1 MTKRN
6 SADLCRLTFGLGLA
20 FMLLC
25 CTSITLGQV
34 DGRER
39 EKKGPKESAQSDSRG
54 PAHLMAPFA
63 ANPVFDV
70 VLGRVEERSITVSL
84 LAYQSD
90 MSVQLRYGVSGTA
103 LTNQSAMTL
112 RRATPTHWLLKNLL
126 PDTAYEYQVLASDG
140 VPLANGHFHTARPS
154 GNSFTVT
161 VTADSHLDQN
171 TSVPLY
177 RQTLANALKDGSDF
191 HIDLGDTFMTE
202 KHADRTGA
210 AQQYLAQRSY
220 FGEVAHSMPLF
231 LALGNHDGEEVRHLR
246 GGADS
251 LAVWANAQRKNYF
264 ANPVP
269 DSFFSGNTTADPL
282 AGELQDYYAWTWGD
296 ALFMVL
302 DPYWHA
308 PTRRSDERWNLSLG
322 LAQYQWLQSTLAAS
336 KARYKLV
343 FVHQLVGGSDR
354 QGRGGIEAVPFGEWG
369 GSNADGSPGMAEHRP
384 GFSEPIH
391 ALLKRH
397 GVTAVFHGHDHL
409 FAAQSIDGIAYQEV
423 PQPGHP
429 ASIYARMAV
438 EYGYL
443 QGVVR
448 GDSGHLRIRVE
459 PQQLRVD
466 FIGSELDRNG
476 KATGNNGRLLHSYVL
491 QPR

>member
-1 MTKRN
+1 MTLRN
-6 SADLCRLTFGLGLA
+6 PAFWRSLTACLVLCLAGNAFGQDDARARG
-20 FMLLC
+20 
-25 CTSITLGQV
+25 G
-34 DGRER
+34 
-39 EKKGPKESAQSDSRG
+39 KGPRATSNAEGRG
-54 PAHLMAPFA
+54 PAHVMAPFTA
-63 ANPVFDV
+63 SPVFDV
-70 VLGRVEERSITVSL
+70 VLGRIEDRSVTVSL
-84 LAYQSD
+84 LAYQAD
-90 MSVQLRYGVSGTA
+90 MTVQLRHGLSGTVLGGQA
-103 LTNQSAMTL
+103 SVAL
-112 RRATPTHWLLKNLL
+112 RRGTPTHWTLTNLQ
-126 PDTAYEYQVLASDG
+126 PNAAYEYQVLAPDG
-140 VPLANGHFHTARPS
+140 AVLTGGQFHTARPPGS
-154 GNSFTVT
+154 TYTFT

-177 RQTLANALKDGSDF
+177 RQTLANALKEGADF

-202 KHADRTGA
+202 KHADRTVA
-210 AQQYLAQRSY
+210 AQQYLAQRFY
-220 FGEVAHSMPLF
+220 LGEVAYSLPLF

-251 LAVWANAQRKNYF
+251 LAVWANAQRKRYF

-269 DSFFSGNTTADPL
+269 DVFFSGNSVTDPL

-296 ALFMVL
+296 ALFVVL

-308 PTRRSDERWNLSLG
+308 PARRSDERWNLSLG
-322 LAQYQWLQSTLAAS
+322 LPQYQWLQSTLAAS

-384 GFSEPIH
+384 DFSEPIH

-397 GVTAVFHGHDHL
+397 GVAAVFHGHDHL

-429 ASIYARMAV
+429 ASIYARMAAD
-438 EYGYL
+438 YGYL

-466 FIGSELDRNG
+466 FIGSELDRSG
-476 KATGNNGRLLHSYVL
+476 KPAGNNGQVLHSYVVS
-491 QPR
+491 PK